1 MSAGRGTVALGPDR
15 PPARL
20 EEAAE
25 WWVVFQDTPEH
36 ALPAATVQA
45 WQQWKADPE
54 NRKAFEDISNL
65 PALVRASGRP
75 PKPGPARL
83 ASDRFT
89 ASVSVAEW
97 REGCRPVSGRG
108 RIGGRPPRGTPRAR
122 SPRQRAL
129 ALAVAASAIV
139 ALAAGFAGFV
149 ELSLV
154 QRSGGEEAR
163 TYETESGEHRQALL
177 SDGSTVE
184 LGAQTALAVRY
195 TDQQRTVALD
205 HGVAIFHVAHNV
217 ARPFVVEAGDGSITA
232 VGTAFQVLHEGPR
245 TVVTVTDGT
254 VVVQPRELPAIGPVV
269 APPDLARPARWQP
282 ARVSRGEEIA
292 IADGVAAVVEHA
304 DLDTATAWR
313 EGRLQYL
320 GEPLRNVIADV
331 NRYSRRH
338 LRCEDT
344 ACDLLYIG
352 TVFERDIDTWI
363 SRLPQIFPVEINEI
377 DPDHV
382 VVRPPPRPSR

>member
-1 MSAGRGTVALGPDR
+1 MSEGRGTVALGPDR

-45 WQQWKADPE
+45 WQQWKADSE

-75 PKPGPARL
+75 PKQSPVRL
-83 ASDRFT
+83 ASDGFT

-97 REGCRPVSGRG
+97 REDRRQVRGRG
-108 RIGGRPPRGTPRAR
+108 RIAKRPSRRKRGAR
-122 SPRQRAL
+122 SARRGAL
-129 ALAVAASAIV
+129 PVVVAAAAVVAVAA
-139 ALAAGFAGFV
+139 GFIEFTRT
-149 ELSLV
+149 

-269 APPDLARPARWQP
+269 APADLARPARWQP

-344 ACDLLYIG
+344 ACNLLYIG

-377 DPDHV
+377 DADHL
-382 VVRPPPRPSR
+382 VVRPPPHPSR